1 MTNAPSLR
9 ESLARAGV
17 VVVRGAFDAAR
28 MSELS
33 LALDAVAYAPD
44 VRGGVWK
51 YLDDEARDR
60 GEKILSRVER
70 FVQHDERLAAVVRD
84 DLAGFAARAL
94 GEPVVLFKEKA
105 NLKLP
110 GSSGF
115 LAHQD
120 AQAGWGVYAPLHLTA
135 MLSIDR
141 TTRENGCLE
150 IESTA
155 ERRTG
160 LAGPEWQPLDDT
172 ELSFEF
178 VETEPGDVV
187 IFDSFVVHRS
197 APNRTTAPR
206 RVIYATYNAARFG
219 DAYDRYFADKR
230 SAYPPE
236 AERASGDVY
245 RYRV

>member
-1 MTNAPSLR
+1 MKDPTSLR
-9 ESLARAGV
+9 ESMAHAGFA
-17 VVVRGAFDAAR
+17 VVRGAFDAAR

-33 LALDAVAYAPD
+33 LALDAITHAPD

-70 FVQHDERLAAVVRD
+70 FVQHDERLAAVVRC
-84 DLAGFAARAL
+84 DLAEFAARAL
-94 GEPVVLFKEKA
+94 GESVVLFKEKA

-120 AQAGWGVYAPLHLTA
+120 AQAGWGVYAPLHVTA
-135 MLSIDR
+135 MLSVDR

-150 IESTA
+150 IETRA
-155 ERRTG
+155 ERREG
-160 LAGPEWQPLDDT
+160 LAGPEWQPLDDRA
-172 ELSFEF
+172 LSFEF

-187 IFDSFVVHRS
+187 LFDSFVVHRS
-197 APNRTTAPR
+197 APNRTSAPR

-219 DAYDRYFADKR
+219 DAYDRYFADKQR
-230 SAYPPE
+230 AYPPE